1 MKDTYTHTR
10 DLFTHLSSLND
21 RYIQPRLF
29 IYIAGVLNPAPEA
42 LYVLNDFHFSL
53 LCILD

>member
-1 MKDTYTHTR
+1 MKDTYTYTR
-10 DLFTHLSSLND
+10 DLFTHLISLND